1 MPSLH
6 DTLSANPEFWLP
18 LGGLLIGFVFGA
30 VVQTTN
36 FCTMGSIS
44 DMVTFGD
51 SRRFRAWVLAAALA
65 LAGVQLLA
73 SAEIV
78 AVSKSMYLAP
88 TLNWAGNILGGLLF
102 GVGMAFAGGCVS
114 RNCVRVGSGD
124 MRSLVNLLFV
134 GIFAYIAIGGLF
146 GPARAALENATSL
159 PLKQFGVETQSIGGL
174 LAAAFHLEA
183 SSADLWAGAVIAAAL
198 AIWCFASK
206 EFATSP
212 VHILSAA
219 GIAACVLAG
228 WLLTGLAYDDMAA
241 SPVAP
246 ISLTYVRPTG
256 DALEWL
262 QRYTALATPGFG
274 AASVAGAIAGGLAVA
289 LLNGTFRISAF
300 ANSSDMMRNI
310 GGAILMGVGGVMAL
324 GCTIGQGVTGV
335 STLAIG
341 SFLTFIAI
349 VFGGIAGIKA
359 IERYAA

>member
-1 MPSLH
+1 MPSVH
-6 DTLSANPEFWLP
+6 DALAANPDFWLP

-30 VVQTTN
+30 VVQATN
-36 FCTMGSIS
+36 FCTMGSLS
-44 DMVTFGD
+44 DMATFGD

-73 SAEIV
+73 YAEIV
-78 AVSKSMYLAP
+78 PVSKSMYLAP

-114 RNCVRVGSGD
+114 RNCVRVGAGD

-146 GPARAALENATSL
+146 GPVRAAIENATAL
-159 PLKQFGVETQSIGGL
+159 PLKPLGAETQSVGAL
-174 LAAAFHLEA
+174 LAAAFHLQMPNI
-183 SSADLWAGAVIAAAL
+183 DLLAGAIIAAGLAL
-198 AIWCFASK
+198 WCFASK
-206 EFATSP
+206 DFMTSP
-212 VHILSAA
+212 VHILSAV

-241 SPVAP
+241 TPVAP

-274 AASVAGAIAGGLAVA
+274 AASVAGAIAGGFAVA
-289 LLNGTFRISAF
+289 ILTGNFRLSAF
-300 ANSSDMMRNI
+300 ANASDMMRNI

-324 GCTIGQGVTGV
+324 GCTVGQGVTGV
-335 STLAIG
+335 STLAVG
-341 SFLTFIAI
+341 SFLTFVAI
-349 VFGGIAGIKA
+349 VFGGVMGIKA